1 MKELIEK
8 YRSLILYVIFGAA
21 TTLVNIVSYW
31 VCAHLLNCSVSLSTA
46 IAWFLSVLFAYMTN
60 RKWVFESRASG
71 LYEIV
76 REMISFFTSRLATGF
91 LDWLIM
97 FAAVEKAGLP
107 DMPVK
112 IASNIL
118 VIVLNYILGKFV
130 VFRKR

>member
-1 MKELIEK
+1 MQELIEK
-8 YRSLILYVIFGAA
+8 YRGLILYVIFGAA

-31 VCAHLLNCSVSLSTA
+31 FCSHLLNCSVSLSTA
-46 IAWFLSVLFAYMTN
+46 IAWLLSVLFAYMTN
-60 RKWVFESRASG
+60 RTWVFESRASG
-71 LYEIV
+71 LYEIG

-118 VIVLNYILGKFV
+118 VVVLNYILGKFV